1 MEADLHAHVAF
12 YLTGKR
18 LTSQLDATEGL
29 KLRPSLFSG
38 YRDLTRLRYDFP
50 LVLVSEHAPATFAE
64 TLSGLIDSILD
75 KIACG
80 GDGERIRK
88 HVMRLEQD
96 IRSRVACGEGG
107 LLSELWDRAAPA
119 LAGTDTLLADSLSRA
134 RANLEIDGEL
144 IDCDANLPAHVLGHA
159 WGITQRLRAS
169 KFSATINRLVLKLS
183 EIIKADFVNSSAGK
197 SAESLK
203 AAFGTGPLDHFNF
216 ELMSRLLTKA
226 SPKDNNSAKRQ
237 QRINGLLSV
246 LQSQK
251 LFPASTASG
260 QLSNAPYSFAFDT
273 CSSALEAY
281 HQRLPETVELA
292 RAVAMAEME
301 IKGEYNAAKHD
312 PIFESFGKNG
322 LDANEM
328 SLFPDYLVR
337 INACQMIGAEQDSLD
352 QILSAELPIKVLVQ
366 TDDLLEAS
374 PVARSHL
381 AFSLRSQQLASK
393 ALGLCGVF
401 VLQTP
406 ASNLYSLRTQIQR
419 GLDFQGPAL
428 FSVFSGATPTT
439 NALPPYLLAAAA
451 LEARAFPVF
460 CNDPSAGEDWASR
473 FSLATNPQATLDW
486 PVHELSFADEEQQL
500 VSENIPFT
508 LIDFVACDTRYSTHF
523 ARLPKARWNNP
534 TASVCDVITRKTREL
549 VGNVPCLLMIDAE
562 DHLQKIIVDEKMI
575 REARRFCRMWNSLQ
589 ELGGIHNSHA
599 DKLLASERTSQEQK
613 AREVGSATPTDEP
626 ITAITAPTPAT
637 QASTTPVPEAEPEH
651 SADEAYI
658 ETPRCSTCNE
668 CVQINGKMFVF
679 DNNKQAYIADISSGT
694 YAQLVEA
701 AENCQ
706 VSIIHPGKPRNPNE
720 PGLEDLLKR
729 AEAFM

>member
-1 MEADLHAHVAF
+1 MEADLQAHVAF

-18 LTSQLDATEGL
+18 LTSQLDAIEGL

-50 LVLVSEHAPATFAE
+50 LVLVSDHVQGSFAE
-64 TLSGLIDSILD
+64 TLSGVVDSILD

-80 GDGERIRK
+80 SDGERIRK
-88 HVMRLEQD
+88 HVLRLEQD

-107 LLSELWDRAAPA
+107 LLSDLWDRAASA
-119 LAGTDTLLADSLSRA
+119 LSAADTLLADSLSRA
-134 RANLEIDGEL
+134 RANLVTDGAL
-144 IDCDANLPAHVLGHA
+144 IDCDTNLPAHVLSHA
-159 WGITQRLRAS
+159 WGTTQRLRAT

-183 EIIKADFVNSSAGK
+183 EIIKADFANSSAGK
-197 SAESLK
+197 SAENLK

-216 ELMSRLLTKA
+216 ELMSRLLTKV
-226 SPKDNNSAKRQ
+226 SPKDNQSAKRQ

-246 LQSQK
+246 LQTQK
-251 LFPASTASG
+251 LFPASTATG
-260 QLSNAPYSFAFDT
+260 QLTNPPYSFAFDT
-273 CSSALEAY
+273 CCSALEAY
-281 HQRLPETVELA
+281 RQRLPETVELV

-312 PIFESFGKNG
+312 PIFESFGENG

-328 SLFPDYLVR
+328 ALFPDYLVC
-337 INACQMIGAEQDSLD
+337 INACQMIGSEQDALD

-374 PVARSHL
+374 PVDRSHL
-381 AFSLRSQQLASK
+381 IFSLRSQQLASK

-406 ASNLYSLRTQIQR
+406 ASNLYSLRAQIQR

-428 FSVFSGATPTT
+428 FSVFSGATPST
-439 NALPPYLLAAAA
+439 NSLPPYLVAAAA
-451 LEARAFPVF
+451 LEARAFPIF
-460 CNDPSAGEDWASR
+460 CNDPSVGEDWASR
-473 FSLATNPQATLDW
+473 FSLAVNPQATLDW
-486 PVHELSFADEEQQL
+486 PVHEFSYADEEQQR
-500 VSENIPFT
+500 VIENIPFT
-508 LIDFVACDTRYSTHF
+508 LIDFVACDTRYNTHF
-523 ARLPKARWNNP
+523 ARLPKARWDNP
-534 TASVCDVITRKTREL
+534 TASVCDAIARKTREL
-549 VGNVPCLLMIDAE
+549 LGNVPCLLMIDTE
-562 DHLQKIIVDEKMI
+562 DHLQKIIVDEKLI
-575 REARRFCRMWNSLQ
+575 REARRFRKMWNSLQ

-599 DKLLASERTSQEQK
+599 EKLLERERNSQEEK
-613 AREVGSATPTDEP
+613 TREVDSATPASEP
-626 ITAITAPTPAT
+626 ATTPAPSA
-637 QASTTPVPEAEPEH
+637 QISAAPIPEAEPER

-679 DNNKQAYIADISSGT
+679 DGNKQAYIADISSGT

-720 PGLEDLLKR
+720 PGLEELLKR